1 MDGTSRHVISNPA
14 GSLVAKNGCG
24 GLFFTER
31 RAGVRVLSSDECVG
45 QQSPTRV
52 AGRPLSGGW
61 FMPKD
66 PPQRP
71 KKPGVKYDLTTCA
84 CLVLSCFDFQQR
96 VASTW
101 LRGPRRLEAMMQL
114 SEMGED
120 EGLLGQGACHLR
132 W

>member
-1 MDGTSRHVISNPA
+1 
-14 GSLVAKNGCG
+14 
-24 GLFFTER
+24 
-31 RAGVRVLSSDECVG
+31 
-45 QQSPTRV
+45 
-52 AGRPLSGGW
+52 
-61 FMPKD
+61 MPKD

-120 EGLLGQGACHLR
+120 EGLLGQGACHLFSCLIT
-132 W
+132 WCLNTCFGVSTLDT